1 MTLIQLTKTG
11 KNGSPILINP
21 NHILTIESIEVLGGG
36 LTEHQSRITLSSSPN
51 HIVFVTENMEQLK
64 DILHTYE
71 TR

>member
-36 LTEHQSRITLSSSPN
+36 VTELQSRITLSSSPN
-51 HIVFVTENMEQLK
+51 HIVFVVENMETIKTLIMK
-64 DILHTYE
+64 
-71 TR
+71 

>member
-36 LTEHQSRITLSSSPN
+36 VTELQSRITLSSSPN
-51 HIVFVTENMEQLK
+51 HIVFVVEEMETIKTLIMK
-64 DILHTYE
+64 
-71 TR
+71 

>member
-36 LTEHQSRITLSSSPN
+36 VTELQSRITLSSAPN
-51 HIVFVTENMEQLK
+51 HIVFVTEGMKEIKTLIMK
-64 DILHTYE
+64 
-71 TR
+71 

>member
-36 LTEHQSRITLSSSPN
+36 LTELQSRITLSSSPN
-51 HIVFVTENMEQLK
+51 HIVFVVEEMETIKTLIMK
-64 DILHTYE
+64 
-71 TR
+71 

>member
-36 LTEHQSRITLSSSPN
+36 VTELQSRITLSSAPN
-51 HIVFVTENMEQLK
+51 HIVFVVEGMKEIKTLIMK
-64 DILHTYE
+64 
-71 TR
+71 

>member
-36 LTEHQSRITLSSSPN
+36 VTELQSRITLSSAPN
-51 HIVFVTENMEQLK
+51 HIVFVTEGMSTIKKLIMK
-64 DILHTYE
+64 
-71 TR
+71 

>member
-36 LTEHQSRITLSSSPN
+36 VTELQSRITLSSSPN
-51 HIVFVTENMEQLK
+51 HIVFVVEEMEAIKTLIMK
-64 DILHTYE
+64 
-71 TR
+71 

>member
-36 LTEHQSRITLSSSPN
+36 LTESQSRITLSSSPN
-51 HIVFVTENMEQLK
+51 HIVFVVEEMETIKTLIMK
-64 DILHTYE
+64 
-71 TR
+71 

>member
-36 LTEHQSRITLSSSPN
+36 LTELQSRITLSSSPN
-51 HIVFVTENMEQLK
+51 HIVFVVENMETIKKLIMK
-64 DILHTYE
+64 
-71 TR
+71 

>member
-36 LTEHQSRITLSSSPN
+36 VTELQSRITLSSSPN
-51 HIVFVTENMEQLK
+51 HIVFVVENMETIKKLIMK
-64 DILHTYE
+64 
-71 TR
+71 

>member
-36 LTEHQSRITLSSSPN
+36 LTELQSKITLSSAPN
-51 HIVFVTENMEQLK
+51 HIVFVVEGMETIKTLIMK
-64 DILHTYE
+64 
-71 TR
+71 

>member
-36 LTEHQSRITLSSSPN
+36 LTELQSRITLSSSPN
-51 HIVFVTENMEQLK
+51 HIVFVVENMETIKTLIMK
-64 DILHTYE
+64 
-71 TR
+71 